1 MGTSP
6 EAFYICSGCSQ
17 GYNLR
22 GSLAE
27 VDELVKRLEGG
38 GYSKELDDAME
49 ALPGCHSNFHI
60 RIRTY
65 IAFLD
70 QEWQAESALLVAT
83 RASIVIETIKLLDP
97 GCTKILG
104 RMLAILTAAQRV
116 LLKEQMKKEELY
128 NEEREEEVEE
138 RNGKENYL
146 LYMRTATKLAM
157 NMAQA

>member
-1 MGTSP
+1 MG
-6 EAFYICSGCSQ
+6 
-17 GYNLR
+17 
-22 GSLAE
+22 
-27 VDELVKRLEGG
+27 
-38 GYSKELDDAME
+38 DDKME
-49 ALPGCHSNFHI
+49 ALPGGHPNFHI

-83 RASIVIETIKLLDP
+83 RASTVIETLKLLDP

-116 LLKEQMKKEELY
+116 LLKEQMMKEALY
-128 NEEREEEVEE
+128 NDEEREVEEEKKDEVEE
-138 RNGKENYL
+138 RNGKENCL

-157 NMAQA
+157 NMAQAAKLASNYSLSSCVR